1 MWTHLPET
9 EQLSSVCRTRRR
21 RRGSEDRAG
30 CHFVGSPSW
39 YLLRAIR
46 IGARTIMPHEET
58 VVLEVGA
65 IWVPFTCK
73 PAIMWAVEV
82 HYIDFI

>member
-1 MWTHLPET
+1 
-9 EQLSSVCRTRRR
+9 
-21 RRGSEDRAG
+21 
-30 CHFVGSPSW
+30 
-39 YLLRAIR
+39 
-46 IGARTIMPHEET
+46 MPHEET

-82 HYIDFI
+82 HYVDFILERIDEGKREIWS